1 MQEIQHRLIDNTTI
15 RNSST
20 ESEEAQD
27 ENRSKV
33 RKNRDGE
40 PRSEGAESLGA
51 GCKTAETIEKEG

>member
-1 MQEIQHRLIDNTTI
+1 MQEIQYRLIDNTRI

-27 ENRSKV
+27 ENRSEV

-40 PRSEGAESLGA
+40 PRS
-51 GCKTAETIEKEG
+51 